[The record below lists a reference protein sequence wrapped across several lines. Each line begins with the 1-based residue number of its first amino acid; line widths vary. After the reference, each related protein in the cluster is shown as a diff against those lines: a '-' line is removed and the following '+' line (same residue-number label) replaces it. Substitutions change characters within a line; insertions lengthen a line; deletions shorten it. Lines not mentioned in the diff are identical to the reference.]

1 MKKKKSKS
9 SFSWKLKVFLKNP
22 VFFGYIALVV
32 FIYLALA
39 VVYTFETQTG
49 SGIATKIK
57 SPSIFLKSD
66 EFLSTA
72 SDFF

>member
-49 SGIATKIK
+49 SGIATKMDT
-57 SPSIFLKSD
+57 FWFMCVAVCRL
-66 EFLSTA
+66 F
-72 SDFF
+72 